1 MLQLGLAE
9 SELARLRTM
18 IELRIEDE
26 KEQKMITTKEFKQIS
41 VAIKKM
47 MEVEFVTA
55 GDILELLETYV
66 DNSSEK
72 EQKN

>member
-1 MLQLGLAE
+1 
-9 SELARLRTM
+9 
-18 IELRIEDE
+18 
-26 KEQKMITTKEFKQIS
+26 MITTKEFKQIS